1 MTYLRIGA
9 ILVGCFLVGWGLYI
23 LFYNNLSFAVQEQTV
38 NIHSI
43 ESTGIPSIYGALL
56 VVAGATL
63 IVLQLVL
70 NNKKK

>member
-9 ILVGCFLVGWGLYI
+9 ILVGCFLIGWGLYI
-23 LFYNNLSFAVQEQTV
+23 LLYKNFSFAVQEQTV
-38 NIHSI
+38 NIQSI
-43 ESTGIPSIYGALL
+43 ESTGIPPIYGALL
-56 VVAGATL
+56 VVAGGTL